1 MDGYMYWA
9 KTRPRTRFELA
20 SSNARPVGR
29 DLLGLKPEEVILQSD
44 DAYGYPPLIRA
55 ISQRYGFP
63 ETGVV
68 PVPGASCGI
77 FIGVA
82 AVARP
87 GDTIMVE
94 HPVYDPIER
103 VCDFLHLRKVTI
115 DRAPARGFE
124 PDFEQITKNLRAG
137 AKALVLTNLHNPSAQ
152 VLSAERVGDLAERC
166 AEYGSILIVDEVYL
180 DSAHINLG
188 APLWTAANLAPNV
201 IALNSLTKVYGL
213 GGLRAGWMLLNDEL
227 ADRARTI
234 MDLLSVVNAAPSA
247 AIATRAFA
255 VIDCLEASF
264 RETYGQCQPVYR
276 QWLESEPTLTSY
288 PSHGAIFECLK
299 LPRGISSDRLCALL
313 REEYDTQLTPGTF
326 FGLPDHARISLSIGP
341 DDLVEALARV
351 SKAMQMLT

>member
-9 KTRPRTRFELA
+9 KTRARACFELA
-20 SSNARPVGR
+20 SSNARPIGP
-29 DLLGLKPEEVILQSD
+29 DLLGLKLEQVLLQND

-63 ETGVV
+63 EMGIV

-82 AVARP
+82 AVAQP

-94 HPVYDPIER
+94 QPVYDPIER
-103 VCDFLHLRKVTI
+103 VCDLLHLRKVTI
-115 DRAPARGFE
+115 DRAPACGFE
-124 PDFEQITKNLRAG
+124 PDFDQVTGNLRAG

-152 VLSAERVGDLAERC
+152 GLSPDRMGKLADRC
-166 AEYGSILIVDEVYL
+166 AEYGALLIVDEVYL

-201 IALNSLTKVYGL
+201 IAFNSLTKVYGL

-227 ADRARTI
+227 ADRARSI

-255 VIDCLEASF
+255 VIDRLETAF
-264 RETYGQCQPVYR
+264 RETYEQCQPVFR
-276 QWLESEPTLTSY
+276 RWLESEPTLTSY
-288 PSHGAIFECLK
+288 PSHGAVFECVK
-299 LPRGISSDRLCALL
+299 LPRGISADRLCALL
-313 REEYDTQLTPGTF
+313 RDEYDTQLTPGTF
-326 FGLPDHARISLSIGP
+326 FGLPDHVRISLTLGP
-341 DDLVEALARV
+341 DDLSEALARV
-351 SKAMQMLT
+351 SEALRMLS